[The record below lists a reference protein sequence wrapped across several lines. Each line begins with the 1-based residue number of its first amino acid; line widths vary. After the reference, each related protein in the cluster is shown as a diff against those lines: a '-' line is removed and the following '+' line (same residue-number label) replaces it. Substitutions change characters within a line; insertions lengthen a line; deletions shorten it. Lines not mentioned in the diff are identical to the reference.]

1 MTDKLSPTLPEAAQE
16 AIDAIAGL
24 TGTIPE
30 DKLDAL
36 MAAYGSLRRAMH
48 SLSASGDVELIKGAL
63 AANLDLSD
71 ELLIELQASGNLDE
85 TATAIAALT
94 ASGNSG
100 TVSDDLPECGWCE
113 GIREPD
119 EVCACNA
126 PDDVRVVLQ
135 AARDAIASL
144 DEFALGGVD
153 ITDFITGDHAGQYG
167 IRDELLAR
175 IDAALLNEGERS

>member
-48 SLSASGDVELIKGAL
+48 SLSASGDVERALEAFEETYQREAIVVLPEHFRGARR
-63 AANLDLSD
+63 D
-71 ELLIELQASGNLDE
+71 
-85 TATAIAALT
+85 AIRAALT

-100 TVSDDLPECGWCE
+100 AVSDDLIGQLAGAKHIVAIADARIAELEAGLRQIAFSECGCSPICQCYTESSLRIW
-113 GIREPD
+113 REEAQD
-119 EVCACNA
+119 K
-126 PDDVRVVLQ
+126 
-135 AARDAIASL
+135 AR
-144 DEFALGGVD
+144 
-153 ITDFITGDHAGQYG
+153 
-167 IRDELLAR
+167 
-175 IDAALLNEGERS
+175 ALLNEGERS